1 MQEVEIPRG
10 SGSVETTM
18 AQVGNLVDTVL
29 KLPEIQRGYV
39 WSRPQVRDL
48 LDSLYRGYPV
58 GTVLLWQTDELTETR
73 AFAASDVGDG
83 TFGGGQYLLDGQQ
96 RLTSLRRVM
105 YPSDDDKPIVDIRF
119 NFETE
124 EFQVANAAIKKDPRW
139 VSVTDVFQQ
148 GPIALSNQLGLLSRT
163 DAQEILT
170 RIGHVHDI
178 RKYHVPVHLLKGFDY
193 EQVTDI
199 FVRVNSKGTRLR
211 EAELAIARL
220 AFRLPG
226 MVTKELGKFEDK
238 LENRNYDVELRF
250 LVRCL
255 TAVTTGQ
262 SRYPRLA
269 STSEDD
275 LRAAWPKTRRA
286 VEHFVNLLVNNLGIE
301 SSDWLPSMNAIVV
314 PVAYLARMNPKNAD
328 IRGMLR
334 WFVLASIWQ
343 RYGGSAETT
352 LDQDLR
358 VLTEKD
364 PFALLIHDL
373 RQSVGRLEVT
383 PDDLDD
389 AGVRSAFFLGMYLAC
404 RNNGAVDWFYNVKL
418 STTNLGTDH
427 ALELHHIFPRA
438 VVKDVYPKQDVNELA
453 NIAFLSKKPNIEIG
467 ATTPGDYLSGVA
479 EDRLTQQFVPLDR
492 GLWRIE
498 RFQDFL
504 AARRRLLAEGI
515 NRFLRSL
522 E

>member
-1 MQEVEIPRG
+1 
-10 SGSVETTM
+10 M
-18 AQVGNLVDTVL
+18 AQVGNLVDMVL

-48 LDSLYRGYPV
+48 LDSLYRGYPI
-58 GTVLLWQTDELTETR
+58 GTILLWQTEESTETR
-73 AFAASDVGDG
+73 AFAAADVGDG

-105 YPSDDDKPIVDIRF
+105 YPSDDDKPVVDIRF

-139 VSVTDVFQQ
+139 IPVTEIFQK
-148 GPIALSNQLGLLSRT
+148 GPIAVASHQDLLSRP
-163 DAQEILT
+163 DAQDLLT
-170 RIGHVHDI
+170 RIGRVHDV

-226 MVTKELGKFEDK
+226 IVTKEIGRFEDA
-238 LENRNYDVELRF
+238 LEARNYDDVELRF

-255 TAVTTGQ
+255 TAVSTGQ

-269 STSEDD
+269 TTKEED
-275 LRAAWPKTRRA
+275 LRSAWPRTRKA
-286 VEHFVNLLVNNLGIE
+286 LEHFVNLLVNNLGIE
-301 SSDWLPSMNAIVV
+301 SSAWLPSINAIVV
-314 PVAYLARMNPKNAD
+314 PVAYLARTNSKKAD
-328 IRGMLR
+328 TRAMLR

-343 RYGGSAETT
+343 RYGGSAETSM
-352 LDQDLR
+352 DQDLR
-358 VLTEKD
+358 VLTEPD
-364 PFALLIHDL
+364 PFKLLIHDL
-373 RQSVGRLEVT
+373 RQSVGRLEVS

-389 AGVRSAFFLGMYLAC
+389 AGVRSAFFLGMYLAS
-404 RNNGAVDWFYNVKL
+404 RKNEAVDWFYNVKL

-438 VVKDVYPKQDVNELA
+438 VVRDVYPKQDVNELA
-453 NIAFLSKKPNIEIG
+453 NIAFLSKKPNIEIA
-467 ATTPGDYLSGVA
+467 ATTPGDYLSTVP
-479 EDRLTQQFVPLDR
+479 EERLKQQFVPMDR
-492 GLWRIE
+492 ELWKLE

-504 AARRRLLAEGI
+504 AARRRLLADGI
-515 NRFLRSL
+515 NAFLRSL